1 MATEVTRTIMERLA
15 RRSEAFGRSP
25 WTFIDQYLDRHP
37 DLIYFGNGAPAP
49 ELYPVERLRHSAG
62 AAWDGIDASVL
73 DYGELKGY
81 RPLREYIAER
91 MTRRGIPISAEGML
105 LTFGSQQGIDI
116 AARLMLDPG
125 DVLAAEGPTYIG
137 ALQAFDA
144 YEPTYCLCP
153 VDDEGLPVDQLAEHT
168 HRTGR
173 APKIIYVI
181 PNFQNPT
188 GQTMSLR
195 RREEL
200 VEFAR
205 EHGSLIVEDDPYGE
219 LWYGDAPPP
228 ALRALDDGVA
238 YLGTFSKT
246 IAPGLRVGWM
256 AIPDELM
263 GRALM
268 AKEAS
273 EIAGVRSVTRVV
285 HAAAE
290 GFLDDHV
297 AEARGFY
304 TARRDAM
311 MSALAEAMPSGVEWT
326 TPGGGFFVWVTLP
339 EPMLASDLLPV
350 AAEHGVGFLPG
361 RFFYPCAEG
370 DDRSLRLSFSTMPE
384 GRLRTGIGRLG
395 AAISQLRQST

>member
-1 MATEVTRTIMERLA
+1 MDRVA

-49 ELYPVERLRHSAG
+49 ELYPVERLREGSR
-62 AAWDGIDASVL
+62 AAWDGIDAAVL

-81 RPLREYIAER
+81 RPLRVYIADR
-91 MTRRGIPISAEGML
+91 MNRRGISISAEGIL

-153 VDDEGLPVDQLAEHT
+153 VDDEGLPVDKLAAHT
-168 HRTGR
+168 LRTGR

-200 VEFAR
+200 IAFAR

-219 LWYGDAPPP
+219 LWYDQAPPP
-228 ALRALDDGVA
+228 SLRALDDGVA

-273 EIAGVRSVTRVV
+273 EIVGVRSVTRVV

-297 AEARGFY
+297 EEARVFY
-304 TARRDAM
+304 AARRDAL
-311 MSALAEAMPSGVEWT
+311 MSALDEAMPAGVEWT
-326 TPGGGFFVWVTLP
+326 TPGGGFFAWVTLP

-395 AAISQLRQST
+395 TAISQLMQSAK

>member
-1 MATEVTRTIMERLA
+1 MERVA

-49 ELYPVERLRHSAG
+49 ELYPVERLREGSR
-62 AAWDGIDASVL
+62 AAWDDIDAEVL

-81 RPLREYIAER
+81 RPLREYIADR
-91 MTRRGIPISAEGML
+91 MNRRGISISAEGIL

-144 YEPTYCLCP
+144 YEPSYCLCP
-153 VDDEGLPVDQLAEHT
+153 VDDEGLPVDNLAAHT
-168 HRTGR
+168 LRTGQ

-195 RREEL
+195 RRQEL
-200 VEFAR
+200 IAFAR

-219 LWYGDAPPP
+219 LWYDQAPP
-228 ALRALDDGVA
+228 ASLRALDDGVA

-273 EIAGVRSVTRVV
+273 EIVGVRSVTRVV

-290 GFLDDHV
+290 GFLNDHV
-297 AEARGFY
+297 EEARVFY
-304 TARRDAM
+304 AARRDAL
-311 MSALAEAMPSGVEWT
+311 MSALDEAMPDGVKWT
-326 TPGGGFFVWVTLP
+326 TPGGGFFAWVTLP

-384 GRLRTGIGRLG
+384 DRLRIGIGRLG
-395 AAISQLRQST
+395 AAISQQMQSAK